1 MTPWKWNE
9 KAGMTEWV
17 YEDGEMTKEDAKAKG
32 SSSYAKGS
40 SYYAKEGVAV
50 GRHGKLIGYVKSMS
64 VYMNGLPTIQVQ
76 LSSWEAAE
84 EIIEALKGD

>member
-1 MTPWKWNE
+1 MPWKWNE
-9 KAGMTEWV
+9 KARMTEWV
-17 YEDGEMTKEDAKAKG
+17 HEEQEAKHMEQKAG
-32 SSSYAKGS
+32 SYF
-40 SYYAKEGVAV
+40 AKEGVAV
-50 GRHGKLIGYVKSMS
+50 GRHGKLIGYVKSMN